1 MHLERQKRTA
11 RLLLAH
17 QFPHLL
23 HGLGGV
29 SEPQREVGAVVATQ
43 RIAIERRD
51 PGQTVAKI
59 TRRQST
65 GDRLLICCHGLI
77 LSA

>member
-1 MHLERQKRTA
+1 VHLEGQERAT

-17 QFPHLL
+17 QFPHPL
-23 HGLGGV
+23 HGLGDV
-29 SEPQREVGAVVATQ
+29 SEPQHEVGAVVATQ

-51 PGQTVAKI
+51 PGQPVAKI
-59 TRRQST
+59 TRRQSA
-65 GDRLLICCHGLI
+65 GDRLLIYCDGLT